1 MAGSQ
6 RKSPTIVPV
15 ACLRDNYGYLVFSE
29 QGNGDCVLVDASE
42 AAPIEREMRRLGLR
56 LRAILTTHHHWDH
69 IGGNLHFAAQA
80 ARSASAKQ
88 AKGELPIYGHSSE
101 LGNIPG
107 LNRPL
112 EHGDHF
118 EVAGLQF
125 SVLHVRGHT
134 QGGLVYCLEE
144 ACFTGDTLF
153 CGGCGRLK
161 QGTAEQLHHSLTQT
175 LAVLPDSMQFYCGH
189 EYTLANLEFASR
201 FVQGPAMQQRLADVR
216 GRRARGE
223 FCASAS
229 LGLERATNPFLRC
242 HTPELQAAVGA
253 REERACFAALRR
265 LKDEA

>member
-1 MAGSQ
+1 MAGIPAVP
-6 RKSPTIVPV
+6 PTIVPV

-42 AAPIEREMRRLGLR
+42 VAPIEREIQHLGLR

-69 IGGNLHFAAQA
+69 IGGNLHFASQAAQA
-80 ARSASAKQ
+80 AQSVQS
-88 AKGELPIYGHSSE
+88 GEFPIYGHSSE

-112 EHGDHF
+112 EHGDRF
-118 EVAGLQF
+118 EVAGLEF

-134 QGGLVYCLEE
+134 QGGLVYCLKE

-161 QGTAEQLHHSLTQT
+161 QGTAEQLHHSLTRT
-175 LAVLPDSMQFYCGH
+175 LAELPDSMQIYCGH

-201 FVQGPAMQQRLADVR
+201 FVKGAVIEQRLADVR
-216 GRRARGE
+216 ERRARGG

-242 HTPELQAAVGA
+242 HTPELQAAVGQ
-253 REERACFAALRR
+253 REEEACFAALRR
-265 LKDEA
+265 LKDAA